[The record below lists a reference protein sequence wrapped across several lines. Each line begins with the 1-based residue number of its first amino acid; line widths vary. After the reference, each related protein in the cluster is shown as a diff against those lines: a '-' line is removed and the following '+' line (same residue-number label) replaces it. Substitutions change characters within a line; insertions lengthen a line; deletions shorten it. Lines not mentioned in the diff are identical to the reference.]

1 MGYPNHARCTWQISI
16 NRTNEIVLTF
26 IDFDLEEGYDFLT
39 IYDDSNNTIER
50 FTGSISQNFTMP
62 LSVSIATL
70 HFTSD
75 QFDNNRG
82 FRIILHEVEGPSS
95 TEIVSLEM
103 DSASSLPTARND
115 YSKTSSPITLESYGD
130 GIMKSP
136 NYPNSYSNDAD
147 CRWQMHRKSNQSLFL
162 IIILLYI
169 IF

>member
-1 MGYPNHARCTWQISI
+1 MIIKTKRLCVRQDFYQL
-16 NRTNEIVLTF
+16 IVPKLCCNKVLILLPTF
-26 IDFDLEEGYDFLT
+26 
-39 IYDDSNNTIER
+39 S
-50 FTGSISQNFTMP
+50 
-62 LSVSIATL
+62 
-70 HFTSD
+70 
-75 QFDNNRG
+75 
-82 FRIILHEVEGPSS
+82 VEGPSS

-162 IIILLYI
+162 IIVLLCKLKKI
-169 IF
+169 KDFFLVLQF